1 MNDPLRWPILALA
14 RSIELIPYFQFIIE
28 TNFSPRFNGGFS
40 DCLLCSLYLSTEMEI
55 SMPWT
60 CLQVLGKDEEG
71 CEGSYNRIES
81 RQAKLPMMP
90 IAF

>member
-1 MNDPLRWPILALA
+1 MEDFPTV
-14 RSIELIPYFQFIIE
+14 YFVH
-28 TNFSPRFNGGFS
+28 
-40 DCLLCSLYLSTEMEI
+40 YHLSTEMEI

>member
-1 MNDPLRWPILALA
+1 MDLP
-14 RSIELIPYFQFIIE
+14 
-28 TNFSPRFNGGFS
+28 
-40 DCLLCSLYLSTEMEI
+40 
-55 SMPWT
+55 
-60 CLQVLGKDEEG
+60 QVLGKDEEG